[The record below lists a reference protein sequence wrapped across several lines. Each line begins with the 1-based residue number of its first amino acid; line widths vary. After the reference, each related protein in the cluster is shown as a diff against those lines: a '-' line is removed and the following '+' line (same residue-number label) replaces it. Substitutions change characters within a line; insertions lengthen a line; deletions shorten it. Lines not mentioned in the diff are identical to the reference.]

1 MFLSSFCAPIRWG
14 DPVRRGPL
22 SKQAKQF
29 FGGSTADCLWCSKG
43 AAGNLQG
50 KPKPA
55 RLELVSEAAERGNYP
70 EAKPNEERLK
80 GRRACKKNKLSMGLS
95 AKITMTFGRLTEGS
109 SSFPCPE
116 RKKKETHVE
125 TLGFRFRLECAT
137 SVQLVLR
144 PNVPRSGR
152 LTIHLNPVRKTAGG
166 SLTVIRRY
174 SGLTW
179 SNPD

>member
-1 MFLSSFCAPIRWG
+1 MFLSSFRAPIRWG

-80 GRRACKKNKLSMGLS
+80 GRRACKKNKLSADLS
-95 AKITMTFGRLTEGS
+95 SKIRTFGRMTARPFLLPVFRAEKKVTPVDPRAPS
-109 SSFPCPE
+109 SYRMC
-116 RKKKETHVE
+116 K
-125 TLGFRFRLECAT
+125 LRFALFGGDLQRCRVR
-137 SVQLVLR
+137 SVSR
-144 PNVPRSGR
+144 
-152 LTIHLNPVRKTAGG
+152 TCI
-166 SLTVIRRY
+166 
-174 SGLTW
+174 
-179 SNPD
+179 